1 MVIRNH
7 EDVQLW
13 LGSLQKRFSGKVSNL
28 LTYFYNPFLL
38 HMWLLLLSVW
48 CFFLCLNSCG
58 FVSFA
63 QKKLWICLIYTT
75 NIKLYNINL
84 CLIYQCQFGAPPE
97 QTRQEDPPTPQQ
109 SVILSNGLQQTSDS
123 QPLPSMS
130 LDSLKNLIEPY
141 SQLPIIFFL
150 SLIFSFFVSYITLML
165 LQ

>member
-48 CFFLCLNSCG
+48 CFFSV
-58 FVSFA
+58 FK
-63 QKKLWICLIYTT
+63 QLWVCLIYTT